1 MSKGAGGLKI
11 QQKGNQ
17 KAKNSAETAGVTV
30 TERSA
35 T

>member
-17 KAKNSAETAGVTV
+17 NEEKRAETAGVTV